1 VHHKKDGLHGD
12 NALPLRGG
20 EFVMAITA
28 NRFQTSKVSVVKA
41 VLRNLHI

>member
-12 NALPLRGG
+12 NALPLRGR